1 MKHDHSKGL
10 DKEAI
15 IRSQGLADTVAFYGE
30 GDPIPTS
37 RDLSAKD
44 DTSGFTA
51 VVQLLIRSWPYI
63 LPQILGRWWV
73 PGVGTET
80 RMAELIG
87 GRGYSF
93 VYMPP
98 LVTLLAVIPPYF
110 GIVPNN
116 LEYPFNLFYGLVAIA
131 VLCTW
136 PLPNLSG
143 RVQLISLVVLLVSTI
158 LANMVTVVLIEGSTS
173 SIYMGLIT
181 AACLVGWFVQL
192 NISSNGLK
200 YRVRIGTHLVYYYGL
215 SLIMG
220 MGFMLLGLMM
230 AEIVNQSLLQNE
242 ALMPGLAALIGYPEM
257 SSGVNDALTEA
268 QRMEL
273 RWAPI
278 KVEFALFLLL
288 WPLEIALLYY
298 IVWIFQR
305 INHGLRLALVDRWHR
320 LSLRHHA
327 DHRVGDSI
335 WRIQTD
341 SETVTYVLKVLG
353 EFVTMTVT
361 IVTALMLI
369 TILSPLLGLIVTFVM
384 VPTMIL
390 ARWAMPRFRTRSL
403 VERMANAD
411 LTSRLQESFR
421 SIKLSKAYQAGPR
434 SQKQFEQDS
443 MIAFNAEYR
452 HARLGFR
459 VGVIVDTY
467 SELFIFAGVF
477 LMALWVNRGEPTF
490 ATELIALA
498 GLSFVVWNLSAFR
511 WASERFEGAVGSLG
525 EVIRMW
531 GWAQDVAMGLKRVFD
546 ILDMEPEVSDRED
559 ATPFQGFKR
568 EIRFEDVA
576 FAYSADRP
584 VLDGIDLT
592 AVPGT
597 MTAIVGPTGA
607 GKSTLMNLLLRL
619 FDPDRGAIYIDGH
632 DLREFTIDSL
642 RKNIAITLQE
652 NVLFGMSIR
661 ENVRYAVPDAGDERI
676 NQALRIA
683 CLEESVAMLP
693 EGLDTMLGDR
703 GGRLSTGQ
711 RQRLSLARAIV
722 RDAPILVLDEPT
734 AALDADTEHRVLAN
748 LREWT
753 RDPAAQS
760 RTIFLITHRISTIRR
775 ADTIVYLDAGC
786 VAERGDHE
794 TLMRIENGRYRAFVQ
809 AESGKSVDV

>member
-1 MKHDHSKGL
+1 
-10 DKEAI
+10 
-15 IRSQGLADTVAFYGE
+15 
-30 GDPIPTS
+30 
-37 RDLSAKD
+37 
-44 DTSGFTA
+44 
-51 VVQLLIRSWPYI
+51 
-63 LPQILGRWWV
+63 
-73 PGVGTET
+73 
-80 RMAELIG
+80 
-87 GRGYSF
+87 
-93 VYMPP
+93 
-98 LVTLLAVIPPYF
+98 
-110 GIVPNN
+110 
-116 LEYPFNLFYGLVAIA
+116 LVAIA

-257 SSGVNDALTEA
+257 SNGVNDALTEA

-477 LMALWVNRGEPTF
+477 LIALWVNRGEPTF

-683 CLEESVAMLP
+683 CLEGSVAMLP